1 MHTEPI
7 INKKKMNKMMK
18 LHKKQPANHL
28 ISKEYIIDMTKAT
41 PNINKT
47 KYLASLRSEKY
58 S

>member
-1 MHTEPI
+1 
-7 INKKKMNKMMK
+7 MMK

-28 ISKEYIIDMTKAT
+28 ISKEYIIDMKKAT
-41 PNINKT
+41 PNIDKT